1 MQEQMN
7 RVEIPLSKKKLWISI
22 AGCIGF
28 VAIGIYI
35 LTSLAD
41 EQSRVS
47 PLIAKA
53 VGIASIV
60 LFGALGIFAVLK
72 LSDKKPGLIVDDAGI
87 TDNASAV
94 AAGLILWKD
103 ITGIRTKQ
111 ISTTKFLLIDT
122 INPERYME
130 GVSSVKKGIMRM
142 NMKMYGTPVTI
153 AASALQYNFNDLE
166 QIIRQ
171 RFEQSR

>member
-1 MQEQMN
+1 MN
-7 RVEIPLSKKKLWISI
+7 RVDIPLSKKKLWLSI

-103 ITGIRTKQ
+103 ITGIRTEQ

-130 GVSSVKKGIMRM
+130 VSSVKKGIMRM

-153 AASALQYNFNDLE
+153 DLE